1 MQDAAAFDRFY
12 ADTAAR
18 VVAQVYVMVG
28 DFAEAEDAVQE
39 AYVRAWQRWGRIGEY
54 GDPTGWVRTVA
65 YRVAVSSWRRSRT
78 RLAAHLRSIDPRPDP
93 DLRTDTVALVAAL
106 RLIPAAQ
113 RQAIVLHHL
122 VGMSVREIAAET
134 GMSENAVKA
143 QLSRG
148 RRAMVPLLDD
158 TTEVDAS

>member
-1 MQDAAAFDRFY
+1 
-12 ADTAAR
+12 
-18 VVAQVYVMVG
+18 MVG

-39 AYVRAWQRWGRIGEY
+39 AYVRAWQRWGRIGEC

-113 RQAIVLHHL
+113 RQAMVLHHL

-134 GMSENAVKA
+134 GMSENAVEA
-143 QLSRG
+143 QLEPRPTSDGAAAG
-148 RRAMVPLLDD
+148 RHDGGSN
-158 TTEVDAS
+158 AS